1 MASTDCTVCFE
12 TFSEVGN
19 KCPKLLPCS
28 HTLCLEC
35 LTQITR
41 GTQVQCP
48 ECRQFHQVPIGGA
61 EAFPT
66 NRYLLDLFQVVQS
79 AAQLFAHQLQEND
92 PTVEKIATGNDVI
105 MCGVHQKPCVM
116 FCMAMECWQPLCPS
130 CPIQNH
136 PNHKLVSFTEC
147 VQDSEELEQI
157 KQEIAIERSCLAEY
171 KDKINEAKTKIA
183 KEAQDAQDTIDRR
196 LNSIVLQ
203 AEKLKQQI
211 QDKSNEEQKKLETI
225 QGNIETYSC
234 IGQQIEFEIDMRPI
248 KVLSE
253 SVRHLSDIMNQ
264 FINFRQSSFQERST
278 TVQYEFV
285 RLKNSNSQIIEPDF
299 FGTVE
304 INRREIQNSVHHQE
318 EPYLAPQSTPQQ
330 PNQSAEYE
338 IPDPFGMEPFNPA
351 GSTDTPAQTPS
362 IFLASEFLPQSAT
375 ASSQSIPSDIPS
387 VYLHPP
393 DSSSP
398 SDWPHPPAGGVPVLP
413 PRSTPDS
420 HKTFPPAPP
429 VPPTR
434 NTNKPQRS
442 TPADAFKKFF
452 GTKNKKN

>member
-1 MASTDCTVCFE
+1 
-12 TFSEVGN
+12 
-19 KCPKLLPCS
+19 
-28 HTLCLEC
+28 
-35 LTQITR
+35 
-41 GTQVQCP
+41 
-48 ECRQFHQVPIGGA
+48 
-61 EAFPT
+61 
-66 NRYLLDLFQVVQS
+66 
-79 AAQLFAHQLQEND
+79 
-92 PTVEKIATGNDVI
+92 
-105 MCGVHQKPCVM
+105 
-116 FCMAMECWQPLCPS
+116 MAMQCWQPLCPS

-183 KEAQDAQDTIDRR
+183 KEAQDAQDAIDSR

-203 AEKLKQQI
+203 AEKRKQQI

-234 IGQQIEFEIDMRPI
+234 IGQQIEFEIDMRPN
-248 KVLSE
+248 KVLSD

-264 FINFRQSSFQERST
+264 FVNFRQSSFQERSA

-285 RLKNSNSQIIEPDF
+285 RLKNSDSQIIEPNF

-304 INRREIQNSVHHQE
+304 TNRREIQNSVQHQE
-318 EPYLAPQSTPQQ
+318 EPYLAPQWTPQQ
-330 PNQSAEYE
+330 ANQSAEYE
-338 IPDPFGMEPFNPA
+338 IPDPFGMEPFNPS
-351 GSTDTPAQTPS
+351 GSTETPAPTPN

-375 ASSQSIPSDIPS
+375 ASSQPIPSDILS

-398 SDWPHPPAGGVPVLP
+398 SDSPHPPAGGVPVLP
-413 PRSTPDS
+413 PRSTPGS
-420 HKTFPPAPP
+420 NKTFSPAPP

-434 NTNKPQRS
+434 NTSKPQRS

-452 GTKNKKN
+452 GTKNKKS